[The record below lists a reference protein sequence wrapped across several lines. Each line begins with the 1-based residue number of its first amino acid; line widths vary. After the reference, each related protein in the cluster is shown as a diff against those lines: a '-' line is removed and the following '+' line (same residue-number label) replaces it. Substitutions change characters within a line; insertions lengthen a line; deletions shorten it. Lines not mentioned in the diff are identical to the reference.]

1 MLININKDREVI
13 NEYSADKVIYS
24 TKILK
29 NSELPSDINEFVYK
43 YINGEL
49 IRDRLI
55 DTNYKSQEIINDE
68 QAVTNS
74 NQDEIN
80 IDFDY
85 RITML
90 ELGV

>member
-1 MLININKDREVI
+1 MLININKDKEII

-24 TKILK
+24 TKII
-29 NSELPSDINEFVYK
+29 SELPSDINEFVYK

-49 IRDRLI
+49 VRDRVI
-55 DTNYKSQEIINDE
+55 DINYKSQDTINYE
-68 QAVTNS
+68 QAITNN

>member
-1 MLININKDREVI
+1 MIMININKDRELI
-13 NEYSADKVIYS
+13 NEFSKDKETYS
-24 TKILK
+24 TKII
-29 NSELPSDINEFVYK
+29 NELPADANEFIYK
-43 YINGEL
+43 YIDGKL
-49 IRDRLI
+49 VRDKAI
-55 DTNYKSQEIINDE
+55 DINYKSQDTINNE
-68 QAVTNS
+68 QALTNS

>member
-13 NEYSADKVIYS
+13 NEYSPNKEVYS
-24 TKILK
+24 TKIVD
-29 NSELPSDINEFVYK
+29 SVPSDIDTYVYK

-55 DTNYKSQEIINDE
+55 DINYKSQTQINDE
-68 QAVTNS
+68 QAATN
-74 NQDEIN
+74 NTQDEIN
-80 IDFDY
+80 VDLDY

-90 ELGV
+90 ELGL

>member
-1 MLININKDREVI
+1 MLININKDREII

-24 TKILK
+24 TKILD
-29 NSELPSDINEFVYK
+29 SIPDDVNEYVYK

-55 DTNYKSQEIINDE
+55 DVNYKSQEQINND
-68 QAVTNS
+68 QAITNS
-74 NQDEIN
+74 EQDEIN
-80 IDFDY
+80 IDLDY

-90 ELGV
+90 ELGL

>member
-1 MLININKDREVI
+1 MLLNINKDREVI
-13 NEYSADKVIYS
+13 NDYSIDKEIYS
-24 TKILK
+24 TKIV
-29 NSELPSDINEFVYK
+29 NEIPSDINEYVYK

-85 RITML
+85 RITVL
-90 ELGV
+90 ELGL